1 MSPGTLYG
9 NRGEGLKE
17 KPNEI
22 NHLNAPESPVCRLG
36 LAAAA
41 LGFAPIWHAPGTYVL
56 QQ

>member
-9 NRGEGLKE
+9 NRGEGLNE

-41 LGFAPIWHAPGTYVL
+41 LGLAPIWHAPGTYVL